1 MLNEHAQHAV
11 LPATSAPPQKFH
23 DLVERNTKTTNSLS
37 PLMLW
42 NLLPLMMMMMMLL
55 LLLLL
60 IPL

>member
-1 MLNEHAQHAV
+1 MLSEHAQHAV
-11 LPATSAPPQKFH
+11 LPATSAPPLKFH
-23 DLVERNTKTTNSLS
+23 DLVDLTTKSTNSLL

-42 NLLPLMMMMMMLL
+42 MLLPLMLM